1 MQLKCNY
8 CDPTVTKKMKEEGIK
23 PTKSINT
30 EIDEFVKDDKG
41 KYYHSN
47 CYLQHLIKSKKLN
60 TEEAKNNLEI
70 QKKIIEAELKEMKDK
85 DRFYSWIKSYYESS
99 LPAYFCTKIN
109 EIVKGVH
116 EKVNEPIPYYILLDI
131 YEKMEKYLRKKAA
144 NINFKN
150 TGQRMNYDL
159 AVVIGNYGDY
169 KKYIEKQ
176 KIELEKAKMATVTIS
191 DQKKI
196 DIVIKKKESKDEE
209 FNLSDALDDLLL

>member
-1 MQLKCNY
+1 
-8 CDPTVTKKMKEEGIK
+8 MKEEGIK

-30 EIDEFVKDDKG
+30 EVDEFVKDDKG

-47 CYLQHLIKSKKLN
+47 CYLKHLIKRKKIS
-60 TEEAKNNLEI
+60 TEEAKNNLEV

-85 DRFYSWIKSYYESS
+85 DRFYSWIKSFYESA

-109 EIVKGVH
+109 EIIKGTH
-116 EKVNEPIPYYILLDI
+116 EKVNEPIPYHVLLDI
-131 YEKMEKYLRKKAA
+131 YEKMEKYLRKNAVNK
-144 NINFKN
+144 NFKN

-176 KIELEKAKMATVTIS
+176 KIEIEKAKMATVTIS

-196 DIVIKKKESKDEE
+196 DTVIKKKESKDEE